1 MIASSFGRSRSSRR
15 ASARTACRF
24 CKSTVSAMSRIRD
37 DAAAPCLSA
46 CRRICASVA
55 AEACRLRR
63 VVKTMVNRRS
73 GLERCRERKSSMRRQ
88 HVAKPRPLEPIVSA
102 PTRITGGKRKG
113 KEKGEKKKKKGYSRI
128 RPCNKNYRLRLQWL
142 CGGIAKDTP
151 PISQRRF
158 AHSPK
163 LSDFSFSEG

>member
-1 MIASSFGRSRSSRR
+1 MLQNQGRWNQLCQLLQES
-15 ASARTACRF
+15 
-24 CKSTVSAMSRIRD
+24 
-37 DAAAPCLSA
+37 
-46 CRRICASVA
+46 
-55 AEACRLRR
+55 
-63 VVKTMVNRRS
+63 
-73 GLERCRERKSSMRRQ
+73 LEE
-88 HVAKPRPLEPIVSA
+88 
-102 PTRITGGKRKG
+102 KG
-113 KEKGEKKKKKGYSRI
+113 KEKGEKKKGYSRI

>member
-1 MIASSFGRSRSSRR
+1 MQGEKIVNETAACCKTKAAGTNCVSSY
-15 ASARTACRF
+15 
-24 CKSTVSAMSRIRD
+24 K
-37 DAAAPCLSA
+37 
-46 CRRICASVA
+46 
-55 AEACRLRR
+55 
-63 VVKTMVNRRS
+63 NHW
-73 GLERCRERKSSMRRQ
+73 RK
-88 HVAKPRPLEPIVSA
+88 KE
-102 PTRITGGKRKG
+102 RKG
-113 KEKGEKKKKKGYSRI
+113 KGRKKKKGYSRI